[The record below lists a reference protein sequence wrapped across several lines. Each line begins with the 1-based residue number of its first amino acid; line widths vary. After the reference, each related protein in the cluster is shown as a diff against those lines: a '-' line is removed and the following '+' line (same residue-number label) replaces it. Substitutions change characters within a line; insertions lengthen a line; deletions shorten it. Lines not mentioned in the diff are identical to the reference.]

1 MRKQLEQKLGRRFAR
16 LATNAAVRWPRLW
29 GPLRRLMRLQFDR
42 LAPRWD
48 TMRSPDHLS
57 SFELAL
63 DAVDGSPPRVLDL
76 GTGTGAAAFSV
87 ARHFPEAQVTG
98 ADLSNEMLAEARRKT
113 PPELAERVRFEQA
126 DAARLPFG
134 DESFELV
141 TLANMIPFFDELARV
156 LTPGGWVLFSFSA
169 GPETPIWVAPERLRS
184 RALAPRFRGFCGFP
198 GRGGHRAPCPQ
209 AGPGL
214 GWPPKDVRCAVTP
227 ARTSFLCRR
236 RG

>member
-1 MRKQLEQKLGRRFAR
+1 
-16 LATNAAVRWPRLW
+16 
-29 GPLRRLMRLQFDR
+29 MRLQFDR

-63 DAVDGSPPRVLDL
+63 DGVAGSPPRVLDL
-76 GTGTGAAAFSV
+76 GTGTGAAAFAV

-126 DAARLPFG
+126 DAALLPFG
-134 DESFELV
+134 DASFELV

-156 LTPGGWVLFSFSA
+156 LAPGGWALFSFSA
-169 GPETPIWVAPERLRS
+169 GPETPIWVTPERLRAELS
-184 RALAPRFRGFCGFP
+184 RRGFTDF
-198 GRGGHRAPCPQ
+198 ADFQ
-209 AGPGL
+209 VGPGTAL
-214 GWPPKDVRCAVTP
+214 L
-227 ARTSFLCRR
+227 ARKQD
-236 RG
+236 GV